1 MKSMKFNDG
10 LEKKVCTWCS
20 MLLDIFVFLR
30 DLLAK
35 DEYTKIHCDW
45 YFDIV
50 RDSGFYF
57 FLRPFQVDMSK
68 VNVDTVKPWIAQR
81 VTELLGIE
89 DDVLVEFVYNQ
100 LEPRVRF

>member
-1 MKSMKFNDG
+1 MRKLRSILIG
-10 LEKKVCTWCS
+10 TLILCV
-20 MLLDIFVFLR
+20 IRFL
-30 DLLAK
+30 
-35 DEYTKIHCDW
+35 
-45 YFDIV
+45 
-50 RDSGFYF
+50 F
-57 FLRPFQVDMSK
+57 FLCPFQVDMSK

>member
-1 MKSMKFNDG
+1 MRK
-10 LEKKVCTWCS
+10 
-20 MLLDIFVFLR
+20 LR
-30 DLLAK
+30 SILIGTL
-35 DEYTKIHCDW
+35 ILCVIR
-45 YFDIV
+45 F
-50 RDSGFYF
+50 FF

>member
-1 MKSMKFNDG
+1 MVLNAARYF
-10 LEKKVCTWCS
+10 C
-20 MLLDIFVFLR
+20 IR

-35 DEYTKIHCDW
+35 DEETKIHFDW

-50 RDSGFYF
+50 RDSFFFFF